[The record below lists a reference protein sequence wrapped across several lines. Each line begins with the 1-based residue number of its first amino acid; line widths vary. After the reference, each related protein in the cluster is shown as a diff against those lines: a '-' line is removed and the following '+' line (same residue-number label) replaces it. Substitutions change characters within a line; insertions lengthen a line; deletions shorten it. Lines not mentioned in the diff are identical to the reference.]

1 MTIIIDNAF
10 GRCYNSFDYLCG
22 MSVNIVKQKKTA
34 KYAGDLIYT
43 VMATVVMNVVLQII
57 IYPLITRFHGEAVTG
72 NILYF
77 IGVIYIVPQA
87 LGTALNNT
95 RLVSR
100 KSCDVTNS
108 DLTHLLVIS
117 SALSALICAG
127 VGFYGDSTPLFSVAY
142 GVFSAIYMLRVYAQV
157 EFRLVLNFK
166 KYFMYYII
174 ISVGYLLGFGLY
186 MLTNVWLLIFIIGE
200 AAALAYSL
208 FKGNI
213 FKKNG
218 KSSNCAQVNKIFGM
232 LFLSTIVRDCVN
244 QFDKVILKLTISA
257 EVVTQYHV
265 VSLIAKTIQMLVQPV
280 NSLIL
285 SYLTVKDSGLT
296 KKQLLKFTGLSLGFG
311 GVFYGVCIAG
321 TPVFIKLF
329 YPDLYSAVMPY
340 NLLVNLGL
348 ILGFVATLFM
358 SILLTQEK
366 TALHMAIQCVWGVCY
381 IVAAY
386 FAVLK
391 FRLWGIAV
399 VTLLAN
405 ALKLLVAIF
414 CTFLSKPA
422 SKKLSK
428 Q

>member
-1 MTIIIDNAF
+1 M
-10 GRCYNSFDYLCG
+10 
-22 MSVNIVKQKKTA
+22 KQKKTA
-34 KYAGDLIYT
+34 RLAGDLIYT
-43 VMATVVMNVVLQII
+43 VMATVIMNVVLQII

-87 LGTALNNT
+87 LGTAFNNA

-108 DLTHLLVIS
+108 DFTHLLVIAS
-117 SALSALICAG
+117 SVSALICAG
-127 VGFYGDSTPLFSVAY
+127 VGIYEKGNPLFVAGYGIFSVL
-142 GVFSAIYMLRVYAQV
+142 YMLRIYAQV

-166 KYFMYYII
+166 KYLLYYII
-174 ISVGYLLGFGLY
+174 ISCGYLVGFGLY

-200 AAALAYSL
+200 VAALAYS
-208 FKGNI
+208 FIKGRI
-213 FKKNG
+213 FKKDG
-218 KSSNCAQVNKIFGM
+218 KALNRATVSKVYTM
-232 LFLSTIVRDCVN
+232 LLFSIIVRDCVN

-285 SYLTVKDSGLT
+285 SYLTVKDSELS
-296 KKQLLKFTGLSLGFG
+296 KKQLLKFTAAALGFG
-311 GVFYGVCIAG
+311 GLFYGVCVAG
-321 TPVFIKLF
+321 TPIFVKLF

-348 ILGFVATLFM
+348 ILGFITTLYM

-366 TALHMAIQCVWGVCY
+366 TAVFMTIQFVWGACY

-386 FAVLK
+386 FAVANYE
-391 FRLWGIAV
+391 LWGIAW
-399 VTLLAN
+399 VTLIAN
-405 ALKLLVAIF
+405 AAKLLVVVV
-414 CTFLSKPA
+414 A
-422 SKKLSK
+422 SFVPKFTTKNK
-428 Q
+428 RKG

>member
-1 MTIIIDNAF
+1 M
-10 GRCYNSFDYLCG
+10 
-22 MSVNIVKQKKTA
+22 KQKKTA
-34 KYAGDLIYT
+34 RLAGDLIYT
-43 VMATVVMNVVLQII
+43 VMATVIMNAVLQII

-77 IGVIYIVPQA
+77 IGIIYIVPQA
-87 LGTALNNT
+87 FGTALNNA

-100 KSCDVTNS
+100 KSCDVNNS
-108 DLTHLLVIS
+108 DFIHLLVIS

-127 VGFYGDSTPLFSVAY
+127 VGVYERSNPLFSVAY

-166 KYFMYYII
+166 KHLLYYII
-174 ISVGYLLGFGLY
+174 ISCGYLIGFGLY
-186 MLTNVWLLIFIIGE
+186 MLTDLWLLIFIVGDS
-200 AAALAYSL
+200 AALAYSL
-208 FKGNI
+208 FKGDI
-213 FKKNG
+213 FRKDG
-218 KSSNCAQVNKIFGM
+218 KSQNRAQVNKIYGM
-232 LFLSTIVRDCVN
+232 LFLSTIVRDCVT

-265 VSLIAKTIQMLVQPV
+265 VSLIAKTMQMLVQPV

-285 SYLTVKDSGLT
+285 SYLTVKDSELT

-321 TPVFIKLF
+321 TPIFVKLF

-366 TALHMAIQCVWGVCY
+366 TALHMTIQCVWGVCY
-381 IVAAY
+381 IAAAY

-391 FRLWGIAV
+391 FQLWGIAV
-399 VTLLAN
+399 VTLVAN
-405 ALKLLVAIF
+405 AAKLLIAIL
-414 CTFLSKPA
+414 CTFLSSPVN
-422 SKKLSK
+422 KKLSR